1 MRKIWL
7 VGLLVIPL
15 FTLELLAVSP
25 QFWTTSS
32 FRDFSKGRLKGLSL
46 REDGTLFLGR
56 RFDTVLDSDQ
66 ALIWS
71 AVYDTNQ
78 NLYVGTGHD
87 GKVFKID
94 NSGKAS
100 LFFKSTELE
109 VLALALDRE
118 QDLYAA
124 TSPNGKIYKVTAAGE
139 VSVFFDPS
147 DKFIWDLVFGPDGV
161 LYVATGSKGK
171 VYKVSRE
178 GRGEELYDTGQT
190 NVICLAMD
198 RQSQLVAGSDQKG
211 YVYQI
216 TPDGKA
222 FVLYDTGM
230 DEVHDIQVNAK
241 GEIFFIAIDGG
252 QEKRALD
259 LNLAAVVS
267 PQETVSVGLSL
278 SPPSS
283 RVATT
288 AGEPLKQSAVS
299 IVPAKR
305 GNLKSRLH
313 RIRRDHSVE
322 TLWSSKRE
330 IAYGLY
336 LDGKG
341 NVIFSTGDKGKI
353 YSLSQKEELTL
364 LLETTE
370 EQITLL
376 VPAGDN
382 VVVCTSN
389 LAKIFRLTPQLNRQ
403 GSFESKVKDSQAISS
418 WGSINWRSETPEGT
432 SLKVY
437 TRSGNTQRPDRTWSN
452 WSKAYTSPEGEDMQS
467 PEARYIQYKVVLNT
481 TNETSPYLSRV
492 VVPYLQRNLA
502 PNVQSIN
509 IFPPGV
515 AFLRTAIFSGNQFQ
529 ASSADRKA
537 AKISGAAKVIPKPA
551 GVPTLPRRTFEKGA
565 QSFTWKAQDPNFDE
579 LSYSIYYR
587 GESEP
592 NWKLLVENHL
602 HLEYTLQSG
611 MLPDGDYLI
620 KIQASDMPSN
630 PASKAKSGELVSAPF
645 SLDNTPPV
653 IKVLFREV
661 LEKKAALRFSVSD
674 TVSSLRKAE
683 FSTDG
688 NAWKAIFSRD
698 GIIDSKTEEF
708 DITTKALGK
717 GQHVVAL
724 RVYDATGNVSIGKA
738 ILHVE

>member
-7 VGLLVIPL
+7 VGLLTLLL
-15 FTLELLAVSP
+15 FSLELLAVSP

-46 REDGTLFLGR
+46 REDGTLFLGH
-56 RFDTVLDSDQ
+56 RFDAVLESDQ

-87 GKVFKID
+87 GKVFRID
-94 NSGKAS
+94 SSGKAS
-100 LFFKSTELE
+100 LFFSSTELD

-124 TSPNGKIYKVTAAGE
+124 TSPNGKIYKVTAAGQI
-139 VSVFFDPS
+139 SVFFDPV
-147 DKFIWDLVFGPDGV
+147 DKFIWDLVFGPDGI

-171 VYKVSRE
+171 VYKVSRD

-198 RQSQLVAGSDQKG
+198 RQSHLVAGTDPKG

-230 DEVHDIQVNAK
+230 NEVHDIQVSPK

-259 LNLAAVVS
+259 INMAAVVP
-267 PQETVSVGLSL
+267 PQEAISVGLSL
-278 SPPSS
+278 SAQSN

-288 AGEPLKQSAVS
+288 GGKPLNQSALPVTP
-299 IVPAKR
+299 IKT
-305 GNLKSRLH
+305 GNLKSSLH
-313 RIRRDHSVE
+313 RIRQDHSVE

-336 LDGKG
+336 LDRKE
-341 NVIFSTGDKGKI
+341 NIVFSTGDKGKM
-353 YSLSQKEELTL
+353 YSLSQKKELTL

-382 VVVCTSN
+382 LVVCANN
-389 LAKIFRLTPQLNRQ
+389 LAKIYLLTPQRNSQ
-403 GSFESKVKDSQAISS
+403 GSFESEVKDSQAISG
-418 WGSINWRSETPEGT
+418 WGSVSWRSETPEGT

-437 TRSGNTQRPDRTWSN
+437 TRSGNTQRPDRTWSD
-452 WSKAYTSPEGEDMQS
+452 WSKAYTSPDGEDIQS
-467 PEARYIQYKVVLNT
+467 PGARYIQYKVLLET

-502 PNVQSIN
+502 PNVHSIN
-509 IFPPGV
+509 ILPPGV
-515 AFLRTAIFSGNQFQ
+515 AFLRTAVFSDNQFQ
-529 ASSADRKA
+529 LSPADRKA
-537 AKISGAAKVIPKPA
+537 AEISGAAKVLPKSA
-551 GVPTLPRRTFEKGA
+551 GVPTLPRRTFEKGS
-565 QSFTWKAQDPNFDE
+565 QSFTWKAQDPNFDK

-587 GESEP
+587 GKSEL

-602 HLEYTLQSG
+602 RLEYTLQSG
-611 MLPDGDYLI
+611 TLPDGDYLI
-620 KIQASDMPSN
+620 KIEASDMSSN
-630 PASKAKSGELVSAPF
+630 PLSNAKSGELVSASF

-653 IKVLFREV
+653 IKVLFRKV
-661 LEKKAALRFSVSD
+661 IEKKAALRFSVAD
-674 TVSSLRKAE
+674 TISSLRAAE
-683 FSTDG
+683 FATDG
-688 NAWKAIFSRD
+688 SDWKTVFSRD

-708 DITTKALGK
+708 DIATEPLGK

-724 RVYDATGNVSIGKA
+724 RVYDAMGNVSVGKA
-738 ILHVE
+738 MLYVE